1 MLRVNFTP
9 DALEVLKELPVKHAR
24 QVASKIQQLAET
36 PNGLPVKELKGSEGF
51 FRLKSGEY
59 RIIYRVQ
66 DEELQIWL
74 IGRRND
80 DDVYRRFERKR

>member
-9 DALEVLKELPVKHAR
+9 DALDVLKSLPSKHAR
-24 QVASKIQQLAET
+24 QVAGKIEQLAQD
-36 PNGLPVKELKGSEGF
+36 PSGLPVKELKGSDGF
-51 FRLKSGEY
+51 FRLRSGEY

-66 DEELQIWL
+66 GQELQVWL